1 MTFNQYN
8 RLVTMYKT
16 ASTVLKGSNVDQSSS
31 APISEFVDLIRGS
44 AKENKK
50 KREEEKKALMTI
62 LVSKLTILDDVAIR
76 PSSPLKDLGEGIE
89 YAPEDEEWSMKSSVS
104 HQSEEEQDFFSDLV
118 DERDMGFSVSPESEN
133 ESEEDC
139 FSDNTDER
147 DMGFSVS
154 HQSAEE
160 EEDGFSDL
168 VDERDMGFSVSP
180 QPENEEERTENE
192 IHNNIAH
199 HVMASLVKQHT
210 KCGPC
215 LETMRGASLSDFAQL
230 SNMQNSRNL
239 TFCSNNVFTVLSHV
253 DNLFISADK
262 NSELFVPHSFKAL
275 LEKIVQ
281 TPYPPFGCDEHRI
294 DCMSLIIYKFLIKRY
309 DSKAQ
314 ELKRKY
320 LDKSSAQSKAS
331 RKNAK
336 LIVPTAADSQMQEPN
351 KIIDLV

>member
-1 MTFNQYN
+1 
-8 RLVTMYKT
+8 MYKT

-62 LVSKLTILDDVAIR
+62 LVSKLIILDDVAIR
-76 PSSPLKDLGEGIE
+76 PSSPLKDLREGIE
-89 YAPEDEEWSMKSSVS
+89 YAPEDEEWSMESSVS

-133 ESEEDC
+133 ESTEEDC
-139 FSDNTDER
+139 FSDITDER

-154 HQSAEE
+154 HQSEEE
-160 EEDGFSDL
+160 EEDRFSDL

-180 QPENEEERTENE
+180 QPEDEEERTENE

-230 SNMQNSRNL
+230 SNMRNSRNL

-320 LDKSSAQSKAS
+320 LDKSSAQSKNS
-331 RKNAK
+331 RKNSK
-336 LIVPTAADSQMQEPN
+336 LMCPLQPILKCRNPI
-351 KIIDLV
+351 K